1 MRHYVLGGVA
11 LAGGSICALVPMTGK
26 LANIGLFLAVVGG
39 VWLAWGILVFVRFLQ
54 RHSVLEEGA
63 GGAGA

>member
-1 MRHYVLGGVA
+1 
-11 LAGGSICALVPMTGK
+11 MTGK